1 MIPSPTLKPQRLAAR
16 KAAWA
21 RVAVKGRKI
30 LFGEEKWAIL
40 GALFI
45 VEDSSRNFMVARRPC
60 VIQLP

>member
-1 MIPSPTLKPQRLAAR
+1 M
-16 KAAWA
+16 
-21 RVAVKGRKI
+21 AVKGRKI